1 MGHAASL
8 TPPASVRAAPG
19 RAVAPPQHLSVRAG
33 GAAGVGVVFW
43 VSLALFPAL
52 TVRIPSTAPDPQG
65 WMPVA
70 PLPAP
75 LAPPPSPPPRTEWTR
90 RVPHPVLIGHVAP
103 LPAPLATIRTASPRA
118 SPRREAPTAARRP
131 RQVGL
136 ISLFN
141 VGDLGGRLAAGR
153 APGLLGAA
161 QLAGL
166 CAARLGFVP
175 LLVHLQRPGSL
186 GAAHDAAAAAAV
198 LAMAAT
204 SGYAA
209 SALLVRGQ
217 LRVRAGEPREVAS
230 TLLSFAMTTGLALG
244 AVSAV
249 PLGRL

>member
-1 MGHAASL
+1 M
-8 TPPASVRAAPG
+8 
-19 RAVAPPQHLSVRAG
+19 
-33 GAAGVGVVFW
+33 FW

-75 LAPPPSPPPRTEWTR
+75 LA
-90 RVPHPVLIGHVAP
+90 
-103 LPAPLATIRTASPRA
+103 TIRPASPRA
-118 SPRREAPTAARRP
+118 SPRREAPTAARRG